1 MEHIFTQN
9 LDIPNVLKDKA
20 TSILATHCPDEYFND
35 LLYVRVLGCS
45 TGGWCMECGECPAW
59 ADGKSF
65 LHWWN
70 YRECFIAGGFVF
82 LGLVGSVIQW

>member
-1 MEHIFTQN
+1 MFVIYAVRAYNETMEHIFTQN

-45 TGGWCMECGECPAW
+45 TGG
-59 ADGKSF
+59 
-65 LHWWN
+65 
-70 YRECFIAGGFVF
+70 
-82 LGLVGSVIQW
+82 